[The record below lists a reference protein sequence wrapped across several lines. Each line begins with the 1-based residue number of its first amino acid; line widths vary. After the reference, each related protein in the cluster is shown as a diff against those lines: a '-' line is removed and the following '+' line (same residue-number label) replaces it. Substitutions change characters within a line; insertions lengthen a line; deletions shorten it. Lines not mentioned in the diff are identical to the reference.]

1 MRGLL
6 PDRSDRSA
14 DDYEEESDA
23 GKNENEE
30 RNSNDDREDEN
41 YDEDDENVFPNL
53 GGLTALALP
62 AA

>member
-1 MRGLL
+1 MARV
-6 PDRSDRSA
+6 A
-14 DDYEEESDA
+14 DDSEEENDA

-30 RNSNDDREDEN
+30 RNSNDDGEDEN